1 MTCTDHLSAKCR
13 SRQSVDVSDALP
25 GDRQPREVNAGD
37 DVAQAFA
44 RGYVPAGRQS
54 RKEHAVPQSYLK
66 VWGYQFQKQ
75 KKIWSDI
82 IWLTGRRV
90 LKDSAKQFHAVV
102 ASPKVVASFIGRVES
117 LSGDSAN
124 VLLVNNQTGERLES
138 RCDAEVL
145 QEKGIASGDEFR
157 FEIVRSKGTTST
169 RLSRIPP
176 KRVSKERV
184 EQIRASFKDR
194 WKF

>member
-1 MTCTDHLSAKCR
+1 MACTQHLSEKCR
-13 SRQSVDVSDALP
+13 TRYSVDGSYALP
-25 GDRQPREVNAGD
+25 EDCQSREENAGEGF
-37 DVAQAFA
+37 AQAVA
-44 RGYVPAGRQS
+44 RGYVPADRKS
-54 RKEHAVPQSYLK
+54 REEKAFPQSYLK

-82 IWLTGRRV
+82 IRSTGRQA
-90 LKDSAKQFHAVV
+90 LKESEKQSHAPV
-102 ASPKVVASFIGRVES
+102 AIPKVVASFIGRVES

-124 VLLVNNQTGERLES
+124 VLLVNDQTGERLES

-157 FEIVRSKGTTST
+157 FEVVRSKGTTAT